1 MIIGSTVSKDDGT
14 LIQRWP
20 VSVKIAIGRAPTEAK
35 KYPERLFHFLLLKR
49 GPTAAE
55 WVVDEDL
62 MRRIAPKCKHTK
74 DYSVECEDCCR
85 ELKVMFLSDSS
96 ADVFPHELAY
106 WVKSGKFCHG
116 DGKTAERR
124 SEDGTFVPWT
134 PCRLA
139 GCQDWNK
146 GCKGSGDLRVMLP
159 DLDFRIGRI
168 HTSSLRSIENIFSGL
183 LMAEQWAGRLSG
195 VTVPLRV
202 VKEQSHYV
210 NDAGERKTSIIPVL
224 SIVVNPKQLVADI
237 KESGQLMRD
246 ARMAFKIVVDE
257 EDEKEQGAEYSREFV
272 RAPEAETKALP
283 VPETKASEQAPAEQ
297 IPAKQVD
304 DTQVENAE
312 KLALGTV
319 RTERLILSNVI
330 ARHKQPADKR
340 KRKVEFRDVRA
351 KRFDEDWRA
360 ICFDKHFFGV
370 LDSSKGKQV
379 ELTVELTEGTSVPYW
394 KITSVNAAW
403 NGGAEP
409 KAQAAENDDELEQWF
424 AKNPSTADQPKDV
437 RAVSAATDAPSPKV
451 DAASLPLSTVL
462 QDTLFKLASQFGFTP
477 ASFTSVLQLPQF
489 GVVALSQLPASKVDD
504 LAKYLQEHKQS

>member
-20 VSVKIAIGRAPTEAK
+20 VSVKIAIGKAPTEAK

-49 GPTAAE
+49 GPSAGE
-55 WVVDEDL
+55 WVVDEEL

-74 DYSVECEDCCR
+74 DYGAECEDCCR
-85 ELKVMFLSDSS
+85 ELKVMFLSDSTS
-96 ADVFPHELAY
+96 DVFPNELAF
-106 WVKSGKFCHG
+106 WTKSGKFCHG

-124 SEDGTFVPWT
+124 SEDGTFVPWS

-139 GCQDWNK
+139 GCPDWNND
-146 GCKGSGDLRVMLP
+146 CKGSGDLRVMLP

-168 HTSSLRSIENIFSGL
+168 HTSSLRSIENIWSGL
-183 LMAEQWAGRLSG
+183 LMAEQWAGRLAG

-202 VKEQSHYV
+202 TKEQSHYV
-210 NDAGERKTSIIPVL
+210 DGDGKRKTSTIPVL
-224 SIVVNPKQLVADI
+224 SIIVNPKQLVADI

-246 ARMAFKIVVDE
+246 ARMAFKVVVDE
-257 EDEKEQGAEYSREFV
+257 EDEQEQAAEYSREFV

-283 VPETKASEQAPAEQ
+283 AQETKAAEQAPAKKSDET
-297 IPAKQVD
+297 K
-304 DTQVENAE
+304 VEE
-312 KLALGTV
+312 EFVVGCTK
-319 RTERLILSNVI
+319 TERLVISDVI
-330 ARHKQPADKR
+330 ARHKQPSDKR
-340 KRKVEFRDVRA
+340 KKKVEFRDVRA

-504 LAKYLQEHKQS
+504 LAKYLMEHKQS

>member
-20 VSVKIAIGRAPTEAK
+20 VSVKIAIGKAPTEAK

-49 GPTAAE
+49 GPSAGE
-55 WVVDEDL
+55 WVVDEEL

-74 DYSVECEDCCR
+74 DYGAECEDCCR
-85 ELKVMFLSDSS
+85 ELKVMFLSDSTS
-96 ADVFPHELAY
+96 DVFPNELAF
-106 WVKSGKFCHG
+106 WTKSGKFCHG

-124 SEDGTFVPWT
+124 SEDGTFVPWS

-139 GCQDWNK
+139 GCPDWNND
-146 GCKGSGDLRVMLP
+146 CKGSGDLRVMLP

-168 HTSSLRSIENIFSGL
+168 HTSSLRSIENIWSGL
-183 LMAEQWAGRLSG
+183 LMAEQWAGRLAG

-202 VKEQSHYV
+202 TKEQSHYV
-210 NDAGERKTSIIPVL
+210 DGDGKRKTSTIPVL
-224 SIVVNPKQLVADI
+224 SIIVNPKQLVADI

-246 ARMAFKIVVDE
+246 ARMAFKVVVDE
-257 EDEKEQGAEYSREFV
+257 EDEQEQAAEYSREFF

-283 VPETKASEQAPAEQ
+283 AQETKAAEQAPAKKSDET
-297 IPAKQVD
+297 K
-304 DTQVENAE
+304 VEE
-312 KLALGTV
+312 EFVVGCTK
-319 RTERLILSNVI
+319 TERLVISDVI
-330 ARHKQPADKR
+330 ARHKQPSDKR
-340 KRKVEFRDVRA
+340 KKRVEFRDVRSG
-351 KRFDEDWRA
+351 DWRA

-409 KAQAAENDDELEQWF
+409 EAQASGSGDDELEQWF
-424 AKNPSTADQPKDV
+424 ADKSSTTPDPPKDV
-437 RAVSAATDAPSPKV
+437 SAAAPAPSLKV
-451 DAASLPLSTVL
+451 DAASLPLSTTL
-462 QDTLFKLASQFGFTP
+462 QDTVVKMAEQFGF
-477 ASFTSVLQLPQF
+477 AGQSIIQVLKLPQF
-489 GVVALSQLPASKVDD
+489 GVEALSQLPYAKVND
-504 LAKYLQEHKQS
+504 LVEYFRKNRRS